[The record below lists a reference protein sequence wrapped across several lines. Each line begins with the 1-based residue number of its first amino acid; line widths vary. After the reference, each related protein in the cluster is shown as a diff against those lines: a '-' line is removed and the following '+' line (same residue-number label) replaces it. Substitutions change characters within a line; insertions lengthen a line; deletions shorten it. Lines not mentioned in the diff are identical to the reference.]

1 MGNPIRSTQVKFDIA
16 RELRAVA
23 QPYPGATKI
32 RAAEQIPFSG
42 VPDVQ
47 PASIGCRGQRAV
59 KITTQPNFL
68 QKFFCK

>member
-1 MGNPIRSTQVKFDIA
+1 MPDLGWKEHHVQNHSVIGPVQGVAVGDPIRSTQVKFDIA

-42 VPDVQ
+42 VPDV
-47 PASIGCRGQRAV
+47 
-59 KITTQPNFL
+59 
-68 QKFFCK
+68 